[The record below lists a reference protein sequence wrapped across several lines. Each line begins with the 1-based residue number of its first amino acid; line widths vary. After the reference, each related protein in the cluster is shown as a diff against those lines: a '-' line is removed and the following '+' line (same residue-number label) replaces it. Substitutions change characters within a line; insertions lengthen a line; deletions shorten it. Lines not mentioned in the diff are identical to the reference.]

1 MNELATTNSNVPAYE
16 PQPTSNLVSVQEQ
29 RAIQEVQ
36 GKMAI
41 AKRFPRDPFR
51 AHKMIMKECES
62 LGIAGG
68 AVYAYPRGR
77 ERVEGPSIRLAEVI
91 ARHWGNMECGIEEVS
106 QTPGVSQ
113 MRAWAIDFE
122 TNFSDVK
129 TFTVKHERKAR
140 GKISKMEDPRDVYE
154 HTANLATRRKR
165 ACMLSIIPSWIIDEA
180 VIRCKETVKKGIS
193 ENLDER
199 VRKLVVAFGKM
210 GITEKQIE
218 TRLGY
223 KFENIN
229 ADDFVD
235 LRNVYASIKDGIG
248 KREEFFDFKI
258 KDETDQAVLAAGKK
272 TEKKSSEKGETKK

>member
-1 MNELATTNSNVPAYE
+1 MNDLVTTNNNIPTYE
-16 PQPTSNLVSVQEQ
+16 QQQATANLVSVQEQ

-62 LGIAGG
+62 LGIANG

-91 ARHWGNMECGIEEVS
+91 ARHWGNMECGVEEVS
-106 QTPGVSQ
+106 QSSGTSQ

-140 GKISKMEDPRDVYE
+140 QKITKLDDPRDVYE
-154 HTANLATRRKR
+154 HTANLGARRKR

-180 VIRCKETVKKGIS
+180 VLKCKDTVKKGIS

-199 VRKLVVAFGKM
+199 IRKLVVAFGKL
-210 GITEKQIE
+210 GVTQEQITK
-218 TRLGY
+218 RLGY
-223 KFENIN
+223 EFENIS

-235 LRNVYASIKDGIG
+235 LRNVFSSIKDGIG
-248 KREEFFDFKI
+248 KREDYFDFRVQ
-258 KDETDQAVLAAGKK
+258 DDTDKKVMEANKK
-272 TEKKSSEKGETKK
+272 TEEKKEATKK